1 VSINNS
7 QGSSPARAPVGS
19 KAPESFFTA
28 QKRNRR
34 ACWRITAVCYVAAL
48 ILGLPLTLVITP
60 LIYAVT
66 LVVAEIVNHYSPLPP
81 EFWNTVN
88 GLAHALQAA
97 GNAVFNQK
105 PIDPTVLATAIAVML
120 VPGAVFS
127 LVLWL
132 GVRAMLHRGGVGG
145 SLLALRAR
153 EADKNDLKEL
163 QLADAAEEMAIAAGL
178 PAPKLLLIESGGSN
192 AAAIGTSPEDAHLV
206 ISRSL
211 VDDLSREQMQ
221 GVLAHLISSIGDGD
235 LRIAFTIV
243 SVFETCGLLL
253 TLINAPFGR
262 EARSTIWHLLRYL
275 FHPPAEE
282 AARARDAEVIA
293 SLLTRNLGMQ
303 DDDID
308 RVFSDNR
315 AGLIRKL
322 LRFVLFP
329 IFLTNAAV
337 KLTLSVF
344 LDAVLGPSLAL
355 LWRARRYLADASAV
369 HLTRDPNGLAE
380 ALTTLSDSAQAMP
393 GAAWSSHLFI
403 VKPEG
408 SGRMAFSRADFV
420 AAQRGDP
427 RAIARL
433 RDLGMAE
440 REQRKAAAQ
449 AEPKA
454 SLASSSMASFYPSVE
469 RRLKRL
475 ERLGAR
481 IQTKEDDHT
490 GVVGRIILVFLEIF
504 LGALLLLVGAVML
517 MMVAVFILLN
527 LLFLTIWLLAIHA
540 IFGYFGPA

>member
-1 VSINNS
+1 M
-7 QGSSPARAPVGS
+7 
-19 KAPESFFTA
+19 
-28 QKRNRR
+28 
-34 ACWRITAVCYVAAL
+34 
-48 ILGLPLTLVITP
+48 
-60 LIYAVT
+60 
-66 LVVAEIVNHYSPLPP
+66 
-81 EFWNTVN
+81 
-88 GLAHALQAA
+88 QAA

-105 PIDPTVLATAIAVML
+105 PIDPTVLATAMTVML
-120 VPGAVFS
+120 LPGAVFS
-127 LVLWL
+127 LILWL

-145 SLLALRAR
+145 SLLSLQAR
-153 EADKNDLKEL
+153 EADRNDLKEL

-178 PAPKLLLIESGGSN
+178 PAPKLLLVESGGSN
-192 AAAIGTSPEDAHLV
+192 AAVIGSSSHDAHLV
-206 ISRSL
+206 VSRSL
-211 VDDLSREQMQ
+211 LDDLSREQMQ

-253 TLINAPFGR
+253 TLINAPFGQ

-275 FHPPAEE
+275 FRPPADETV
-282 AARARDAEVIA
+282 RAEDAEVIA
-293 SLLTRNLGMQ
+293 SLLTRNLGTQ

-355 LWRARRYLADASAV
+355 LWRTRRYLADASAV

-380 ALTTLSDSAQAMP
+380 ALTTLSESAQAMP
-393 GAAWSSHLFI
+393 GTSWSSHLFI

-420 AAQRGDP
+420 AAQKGDP
-427 RAIARL
+427 RTIARL
-433 RDLGMAE
+433 RDLSMAG
-440 REQRKAAAQ
+440 REHRKVAAQ
-449 AEPKA
+449 AEPKS

-481 IQTKEDDHT
+481 IQAKEGDHK
-490 GVVGRIILVFLEIF
+490 GVLGRMILVFLEIF
-504 LGALLLLVGAVML
+504 LGALFLLVGAVML
-517 MMVAVFILLN
+517 MMVAVFIVLN
-527 LLFLTIWLLAIHA
+527 LLFLTIWLLLIHA
-540 IFGYFGPA
+540 LFGYFGPA